1 MPLFLRR
8 AIVLVGVVVFLLGQR
23 SLAQTTYTWNYSGTD
38 WNSASSWSPTGVP
51 TSVDT
56 AILGTFDTATLNA
69 PSFSADAAAG
79 QFRLIG
85 PGFVQATVLGG
96 GHTLTVGTGGLM
108 TAAPFTYRGTF
119 GSTIIFDN
127 LQVNI
132 ATGTAFQS
140 GNFEQTVGAMELTGL
155 ASRLD
160 LRNGSQLRLVDAAG
174 TTNYDLSINGGQ
186 VTVRAGAQITNGVG
200 VNSGLRA

>member
-8 AIVLVGVVVFLLGQR
+8 AIALGGVFVFLLGQR
-23 SLAQTTYTWNYSGTD
+23 SLAQTAYTWNYSGTD
-38 WNSASSWSPTGVP
+38 WNTAASWSPTGVP
-51 TSVDT
+51 TSTDT
-56 AILGTFDTATLNA
+56 AILGTFDRSTLNA

-85 PGFVQATVLGG
+85 PGFVQTTLAGA

-108 TAAPFTYRGTF
+108 TDAPFTYRGTF

-127 LQVNI
+127 LRVNI

-140 GNFEQTVGAMELTGL
+140 GNYEQTNGAMEWTGL
-155 ASRLD
+155 TSRLD
-160 LRNGSQLRLVDAAG
+160 LRNGSQLPGGRGRDDQLRSDDQRIGVDGGPREQLHAIRL
-174 TTNYDLSINGGQ
+174 
-186 VTVRAGAQITNGVG
+186 
-200 VNSGLRA
+200 